1 MRFYNKKNLL
11 IILIIFTSIFAQDI
25 EEEEL
30 NETLIEE
37 IYQKEFIKLKINKAE
52 YNEILDIP
60 GISKDLA
67 KKIIEERKNGFF
79 IDFNDFKHRLNL
91 SPEYDYLEN
100 YFDFNVFIFNF
111 YQETKGTYNDKY
123 GENKFYRSV
132 KGKIKGLYSIFD
144 FGFTH
149 YNFSDIDKFYGELKY
164 KGLSIILG
172 DYIFEFGKGLL
183 FGKYYAFS
191 PELFYLPSN
200 LKRLRPVISYS
211 RDIGIRGAAFSYK
224 NFDTGFGYEKDTFY
238 IFFISFPFERLQIF
252 PLVGFLKDLKENK
265 NLHFFSLTGTIF
277 GPLYL
282 FYEIGFINKKV
293 FFYSGIRKIYDFSR
307 LFVFIYSL
315 PKNHINYFN
324 TKFDWKR
331 EGRDEYGV
339 GVRWEG
345 KFKRILLKFDERIFL
360 KSEKKGGYE
369 SYIRGS
375 LKLTKP
381 FSYFFEIKDRK
392 TSIHRLRFK
401 NELNH
406 KTKEFEISYK
416 LNFEWDNYLLTSPG
430 ILGGIEFQKGIFF
443 TGIYSFNIN
452 DYDKRIYVYE
462 AEPPSSFYLE
472 PLYGN
477 GSRLYLGLRIKSEM
491 LYILAKYSENI
502 SDRVLPDR
510 RVIFII
516 TLKSY

>member
-11 IILIIFTSIFAQDI
+11 ITLIILTPLFAQDI

-30 NETLIEE
+30 NEPLIEE
-37 IYQKEFIKLKINKAE
+37 IYEKEFIKLNINKAE

-79 IDFNDFKHRLNL
+79 IDFKDFKERLNL

-100 YFDFNVFIFNF
+100 YLDFNIFIFNF
-111 YQETKGTYNDKY
+111 YQETKGSYNDKY

-132 KGKIKGLYSIFD
+132 KGKLKGLYSVFD
-144 FGFTH
+144 FGITH
-149 YNFSDIDKFYGELKY
+149 YNFSDIDKFYGEIKY

-172 DYIFEFGKGLL
+172 DYLFEFGKGLL

-200 LKRLRPVISYS
+200 LKRLEPRISYS
-211 RDIGIRGAAFSYK
+211 RNIGIRGGALSYR
-224 NFDTGFGYEKDTFY
+224 NFDAGFAFEKDTFY
-238 IFFISFPFERLQIF
+238 TFFLSFPLERFQIF
-252 PLVGFLKDLKENK
+252 PLIGFLKSLKENK
-265 NLHFFSLTGTIF
+265 NLPFVSLTGSIF

-282 FYEIGFINKKV
+282 FYETGFINKKI

-307 LFVFIYSL
+307 LFIFIYSL
-315 PKNHINYFN
+315 PQDHINYFN
-324 TKFDWKR
+324 TKFDFKR
-331 EGRDEYGV
+331 EGKNEYGL

-345 KFKRILLKFDERIFL
+345 RFKRILLRIDERIFL
-360 KSEKKGGYE
+360 KSEKTGGYE

-375 LKLTKP
+375 LKLNKP
-381 FSYFFEIKDRK
+381 FTYFFEIKDRK

-406 KTKEFEISYK
+406 KTKDFEISYK
-416 LNFEWDNYLLTSPG
+416 LYFEWDNYLSTSPG
-430 ILGGIEFQKGIFF
+430 VLGGIELQKGIFF

-462 AEPPSSFYLE
+462 VEPPSSFYLE

-477 GSRLYLGLRIKSEM
+477 GSRLYLGVKIKSEM
-491 LYILAKYSENI
+491 FYIITKYSENI

-510 RVIFII
+510 RLIFII